1 MASTTISNFQISF
14 FLGVFLKEIEKRI
27 ENSNE
32 LTITFLDFCDFLSQQ
47 GVRIGIETTKTLWE
61 TVKAEIKK
69 IAMIMGYKIK
79 QYSTSITIYKELPEE
94 ERKKVEEI
102 EETLSFYGINSI
114 SLINVIFEYRTKD
127 YFLDIIE
134 KTPTN
139 QELNEDIFISI
150 LTDVFSHLPT
160 LVINDFYRFF
170 LISKQH
176 FLLRLSWHIRNLKS
190 YDIQLEHITVTIKEI
205 KKLYNTLQKA
215 KYIEKEIKIGN
226 KNFVMLSPKV
236 VYDGFVKQL
245 FFFLKKL
252 KDKKEDVFKN
262 PPIEIEE
269 RLRKE
274 KDIESKIANLLNFLK
289 KKYPIFI
296 EIEELKK
303 ENFTALPIEIRSK
316 CSLCNNLKNL
326 NYMHRENEEMLI
338 CKDCFEKLPAI
349 LKIA

>member
-1 MASTTISNFQISF
+1 MASTTISNIQISF
-14 FLGVFLKEIEKRI
+14 FLGMFLKEIEKRI

-32 LTITFLDFCDFLSQQ
+32 LTITFLDFCNFFTKH
-47 GVRIGIETTKTLWE
+47 GARIGIETTKTLWE

-69 IAMIMGYKIK
+69 MGYKIK

-94 ERKKVEEI
+94 ERKKIEEI
-102 EETLSFYGINSI
+102 EEMLSFYGINSI

-134 KTPTN
+134 KTPVN
-139 QELNEDIFISI
+139 QELNENMFISI
-150 LTDVFSHLPT
+150 LTEVFSNLPI
-160 LVINDFYRFF
+160 LVINDFYRLF
-170 LISKQH
+170 LILKQH
-176 FLLRLSWHIRNLKS
+176 FFAKLSWHIRNLKS
-190 YDIQLEHITVTIKEI
+190 YDIQLEHITVTIQEI

-226 KNFVMLSPKV
+226 ENFVMLSPKV
-236 VYDGFVKQL
+236 VYEGFVKQL
-245 FFFLKKL
+245 FLFLKKL

-262 PPIEIEE
+262 LPIEIKE

-274 KDIESKIANLLNFLK
+274 KDIDSKITNLLNLLK
-289 KKYPIFI
+289 KEYPMFI

-326 NYMHRENEEMLI
+326 NYMHMENEEMLI
-338 CKDCFEKLPAI
+338 CKDCFNKLPAI